1 MMIGELIQTSTT
13 PVYSPP
19 VPRGGDAGLFAI
31 DALQVSTGSPS
42 LAVDVEHKNYSDT
55 SWTTAGAFAA
65 ITATG
70 VTSKHISGLKEQV
83 RLKFTMS
90 GSGDWE
96 RIFVLEPSW
105 ED

>member
-1 MMIGELIQTSTT
+1 MLIGELIQTSTT

-19 VPRGGDAGLFAI
+19 VPRGGDTGLFAI

-42 LAVDVEHKNYSDT
+42 LAVEIQHKNYSET
-55 SWTTAGAFAA
+55 SWGSAGAFSA

-70 VTSKHISGLKEQV
+70 LSTQSVSGLKEQV

-96 RIFVLEPSW
+96 RIFVLDPSW

>member
-1 MMIGELIQTSTT
+1 MLIGELIQTSATA
-13 PVYSPP
+13 VYSPP
-19 VPRGGDAGLFAI
+19 VPRGGAAGLFAV

-42 LAVDVEHKNYSDT
+42 LAVDIEHKNYADT
-55 SWTTAGAFAA
+55 SWTTAGSFSA

-70 VTSKHISGLKEQV
+70 LSTQYVSGLKEEV

-90 GSGDWE
+90 GAGEWE
-96 RIFVLEPSW
+96 RIFVLDPSW